1 MKLSNSCLLAVAAL
15 SSANAF
21 APTFRPLTRAVAPS
35 TFSRVAM
42 AAEEPAEEAAAEAS
56 DVVVESVPVVPEG
69 DVYQRLGIEKAE
81 LALGID
87 ATEFLQWIGS

>member
-1 MKLSNSCLLAVAAL
+1 MKLSKSCLLAVAAL

-21 APTFRPLTRAVAPS
+21 APTFRPLSRAVAPS

-42 AAEEPAEEAAAEAS
+42 AEEAAEEAAEIS
-56 DVVVESVPVVPEG
+56 DVVVDSVVPEG
-69 DVYQRLGIEKAE
+69 DVYARLGIEKAE

>member
-21 APTFRPLTRAVAPS
+21 APTLRPLSRAVAPS
-35 TFSRVAM
+35 SFSRVAM
-42 AAEEPAEEAAAEAS
+42 AEEAAEAS
-56 DVVVESVPVVPEG
+56 DVVVESVVPEG
-69 DVYQRLGIEKAE
+69 DVYTRLGIEKAE
-81 LALGID
+81 LALGIE